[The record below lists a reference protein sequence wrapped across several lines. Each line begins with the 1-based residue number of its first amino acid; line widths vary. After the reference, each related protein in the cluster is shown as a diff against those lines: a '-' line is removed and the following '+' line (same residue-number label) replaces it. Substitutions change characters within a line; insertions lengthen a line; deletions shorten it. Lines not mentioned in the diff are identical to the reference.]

1 MRLQFLLLIMLHDR
15 FAIVMVLG
23 DIFIVLK
30 DCIAF
35 LFNVWQLQKIPL
47 LELQLWGGK
56 DFNLIRM
63 LHLMKIMMILKVS
76 VDMTALS

>member
-1 MRLQFLLLIMLHDR
+1 
-15 FAIVMVLG
+15 MVFG

-35 LFNVWQLQKIPL
+35 LFNVGQLQKIPL

-63 LHLMKIMMILKVS
+63 LHLMKIMTMLKVS
-76 VDMTALS
+76 VDNAALS

>member
-1 MRLQFLLLIMLHDR
+1 MLHDR
-15 FAIVMVLG
+15 FTIFMVLD

-30 DCIAF
+30 DCIVF

-63 LHLMKIMMILKVS
+63 LHLMKIMMMLKVGFE
-76 VDMTALS
+76 MAALS